1 MWLDGASQAAVERFR
16 QSGGVG
22 DDYPLDIERAV
33 SLALPAVVVKQPRL
47 ELRGVEAWIAG
58 RGAAFRFNCR
68 SRSVRGCLVA
78 YGGRG
83 TIFVEAEDPEDERRF
98 TVAHEAAHFMSDYLS
113 LRERACAK
121 FGPRIAEVFDGRR
134 KPTLNE
140 RVGALLAGAT
150 LGVYTELL
158 ERDDAGAAGGAVDRI
173 EDRADRIALALLAPP
188 EVVLA
193 DLDTSASAFAAR
205 RESVNRLLC
214 ERFGLPPQP
223 ADAYARSLL
232 ESTGRGASWVES

>member
-1 MWLDGASQAAVERFR
+1 M
-16 QSGGVG
+16 
-22 DDYPLDIERAV
+22 ERAV
-33 SLALPAVVVKQPRL
+33 LLALPVVVIRQPRL
-47 ELRGVEAWIAG
+47 ELRGVEAWLAE

-83 TIFVEAEDPEDERRF
+83 TIFVDAEDPEDERRF

-121 FGPRIAEVFDGRR
+121 FGSRIAEVFDGTR
-134 KPTLNE
+134 KPTVSE
-140 RVGALLAGAT
+140 RVGALLSGAP
-150 LGVYTELL
+150 LGVYTKLM
-158 ERDDAGAAGGAVDRI
+158 EREGSGAGVGAIYRI

-193 DLDTSASAFAAR
+193 EADTSASTFAAR
-205 RESVNRLLC
+205 RETVSRLLR
-214 ERFGLPPQP
+214 ERFGLPPQL

-232 ESTGRGASWVES
+232 EDTGRGASWVESLRLR